1 MAMKRVPSDISTL
14 QKAYISNAEK
24 AAKAKAIAVNTG
36 KNLLEAGMASGTAF
50 LYGGLVGYMI
60 QKGEQEGKPANEIF
74 DGKLFK
80 KDDGT
85 GGIDIGLV
93 GGALGTVAGAYMVG
107 QKKKGGEILLGGGIG
122 LLVPALH
129 DMGRGIGRDM
139 AIPKT

>member
-1 MAMKRVPSDISTL
+1 MAMKKVPSDVATL
-14 QKAYISNAEK
+14 QKSFISNAEK
-24 AAKAKAIAVNTG
+24 AAKAKSIALNTG

-50 LYGGLVGYMI
+50 LYGGLIGYMVE
-60 QKGEQEGKPANEIF
+60 KGKQEGKAPNEVF
-74 DGKLFK
+74 DGKVFK

-107 QKKKGGEILLGGGIG
+107 QNKKGGEILLGGGMG

-129 DMGRGIGRDM
+129 DMGRGIGTDM
-139 AIPKT
+139 AIPKA